1 MEEAVAF
8 VNWIGANADLALVI
22 VLILCHFLLL
32 LDFVLS
38 RSTAHS

>member
-8 VNWIGANADLALVI
+8 VNWIGANADFGSVN